1 MHPDMAREIIRQ
13 RAGEMRAQAKRDREA
28 KAAHEAARNR
38 RDRAA
43 AAESVPMPRVPDYVD
58 GTFHE
63 AGDRAH
69 AAR

>member
-1 MHPDMAREIIRQ
+1 MHPDMAWEIIRQ
-13 RAGEMRAQAKRDREA
+13 RSGEMRAQAKRDSEA
-28 KAAHEAARNR
+28 RAAREAARGR

-43 AAESVPMPRVPDYVD
+43 AEAVPMPRVPDYVD
-58 GTFHE
+58 GTFRE